1 MSERSIS
8 REEEKAEA
16 LCYEVYGASI
26 EEIYE
31 DDDELVYYTEWGEEE
46 EVRQNR

>member
-1 MSERSIS
+1 MLGRSIS

-16 LCYEVYGASI
+16 LCHEVYGASI

-31 DDDELVYYTEWGEEE
+31 DDDELVYYTEWDEEE
-46 EVRQNR
+46 EIR